1 MITYETL
8 FESPHR
14 LAECIDFVTSHFGN
28 RDFFEPMLTE
38 CTKTPDKLPQGYMMI
53 KNNSDGTSHIIGYAG
68 LTPREEIIRDDLS
81 PWISP
86 LLIAPSD
93 RGNQYGGELLRHVR
107 EEAGKL
113 GFVKLY
119 LTTNHIGYYEKYGFR
134 EVGLSNFTWGHPT
147 KIYTVNAIGLPKLTE
162 RLIKEYPDTK
172 VILLR
177 GSFARND
184 GIDVQDV
191 DVSLF
196 HSGEEQKEMHIFEN
210 STFYD
215 IAVEPVS
222 VLDNM
227 EALLYDP
234 YLAGSYADAQILFDK
249 TGKME
254 VFFADFRRKYPEPE
268 FHQKRISAL
277 TNNLEKQ
284 YQDVLFA
291 IQNENEID
299 IHCRF
304 ATYTWTLCDVI
315 LVKHLKS
322 PSWIRGL
329 HKVSKV
335 DKELMNLI
343 IDAEGSKILTRQQS
357 LDLLPLYSELWQGQF
372 WDFLK
377 SEIEWL
383 IVNVSEPM
391 GFHPLNICFMMGI
404 ENREDKAD
412 YFERWKKIVGN
423 NTILPMKSELEFT
436 RLHSLMMKKL
446 NFADSI

>member
-8 FESPHR
+8 FESPNR
-14 LAECIDFVTSHFGN
+14 LMDCIDFVTSHFGN
-28 RDFFEPMLTE
+28 RDFFELMLTE

-53 KNNSDGTSHIIGYAG
+53 KNNQIIGYSG
-68 LTPREEIIRDDLS
+68 LIEKEEIVRDYLS

-86 LLIAPSD
+86 LLIAPAE
-93 RGNQYGGELLRHVR
+93 RGNEYGGKLLCHVR
-107 EEAGKL
+107 EEAGKFGL
-113 GFVKLY
+113 VKLY

-134 EVGLSNFTWGHPT
+134 EIGLSNFTWGHPT
-147 KIYTVNAIGLPKLTE
+147 KIYTVNAIGFPKLTE
-162 RLIKEYPDTK
+162 RLIKEYPDTE

-196 HSGEEQKEMHIFEN
+196 HSGDNQKEEHIFEN
-210 STFYD
+210 GVFYD

-222 VLDNM
+222 ILDNM
-227 EALLYDP
+227 NALLCDP

-249 TGKME
+249 TGKMKQFLAE
-254 VFFADFRRKYPEPE
+254 FKDEYPKPE
-268 FHQKRISAL
+268 FHKKRVL
-277 TNNLEKQ
+277 TLKANLEKQ
-284 YQDVLFA
+284 YQDVLSSV
-291 IQNENEID
+291 QSGSEID

-335 DKELMNLI
+335 DKELLNCI
-343 IDAEGSKILTRQQS
+343 IDAEGSKTLTRQQA
-357 LDLLPLYSELWQGQF
+357 LDLLPLYSEIWQGQF

-377 SEIEWL
+377 SEIKWL
-383 IVNVSEPM
+383 IVNISEPI

-404 ENREDKAD
+404 ENRDDKVE
-412 YFERWKKIVGN
+412 YFKRWNEIVGDN
-423 NTILPMKSELEFT
+423 KILPMESVLEFAQ
-436 RLHSLMMKKL
+436 LHSLIMKKL
-446 NFADSI
+446 NFADTIK